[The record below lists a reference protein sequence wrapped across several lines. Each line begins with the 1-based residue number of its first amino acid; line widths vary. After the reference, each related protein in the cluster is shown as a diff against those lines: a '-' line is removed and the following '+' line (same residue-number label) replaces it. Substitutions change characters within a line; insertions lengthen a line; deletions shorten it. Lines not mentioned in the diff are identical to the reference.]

1 MHSTRGGGI
10 GTGELARDEW
20 MGEEVV
26 DIILIVQM
34 VIEVSRTGG
43 FLCIVQMAVGFSLY
57 NFLMQSLVLM
67 WVKGSQLS
75 WASENPF
82 HLTRYWS

>member
-34 VIEVSRTGG
+34 VIDVT
-43 FLCIVQMAVGFSLY
+43 VGRL
-57 NFLMQSLVLM
+57 
-67 WVKGSQLS
+67 
-75 WASENPF
+75 
-82 HLTRYWS
+82 